1 LPKRHILAKHIKTT
15 KAAHMSTI
23 VQEFID
29 NLSPK
34 VSGTLQGTAKL
45 VITDEGSIMLD
56 DTGARAGDDDAD
68 VTLIASEEVFRNILS
83 GDQNPAMAFMT
94 GKLKVEGSSTRAL
107 KVSEILT
114 T

>member
-1 LPKRHILAKHIKTT
+1 
-15 KAAHMSTI
+15 MSAV
-23 VQEFID
+23 VQEFIE

-34 VSGTLQGTAKL
+34 VTGILHGTAKL
-45 VITDEGSIMLD
+45 VITDEGSLMLD
-56 DTGARAGDDDAD
+56 DTGARIGDDDAD
-68 VTLIASEEVFRNILS
+68 VTLIASEEVFRNILA

-114 T
+114 A

>member
-1 LPKRHILAKHIKTT
+1 
-15 KAAHMSTI
+15 MSVI
-23 VQEFID
+23 VQEFIE

-34 VSGTLQGTAKL
+34 VTGTLQGTAKL

-56 DTGARAGDDDAD
+56 DTGARIGDDTAD

-114 T
+114 A

>member
-1 LPKRHILAKHIKTT
+1 MILPRIAHTAKVPQ
-15 KAAHMSTI
+15 MSAI

-34 VSGTLQGTAKL
+34 VTGTLQGTAKL
-45 VITDEGSIMLD
+45 VITDEGTLMLD
-56 DTGARAGDDDAD
+56 DTGARAGDGDAD

-114 T
+114 S

>member
-1 LPKRHILAKHIKTT
+1 
-15 KAAHMSTI
+15 MSPI
-23 VQEFID
+23 VQEFIT

-34 VSGTLQGTAKL
+34 VTGILQGTAKL
-45 VITDEGSIMLD
+45 VITDEGSIILD
-56 DTGARAGDDDAD
+56 NTGAVAGDDDAD
-68 VTLIASEEVFRNILS
+68 VTLIATEDVFRNILS
-83 GDQNPAMAFMT
+83 GHQNPAMAFMT